1 MSEQNKTIWEIPPRE
16 PIPRQE
22 VPTHRPDHPERQ
34 SEGTTDSRH
43 KNDSYKRS
51 SKGFSGDHS

>member
-22 VPTHRPDHPERQ
+22 VPGRGTDPPERQ
-34 SEGTTDSRH
+34 SEGDNESRH
-43 KNDSYKRS
+43 IVDKKRRNAQRS
-51 SKGFSGDHS
+51 SRGF